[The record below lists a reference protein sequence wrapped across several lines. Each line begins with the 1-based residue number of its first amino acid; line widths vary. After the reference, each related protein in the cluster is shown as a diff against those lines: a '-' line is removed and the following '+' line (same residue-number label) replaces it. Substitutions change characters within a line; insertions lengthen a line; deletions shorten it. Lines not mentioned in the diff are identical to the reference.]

1 MPRLEIRVVLI
12 LAISRWST
20 TTVIYCAMLILKD
33 WVILESLS
41 LKVIQCSEVW
51 AV

>member
-1 MPRLEIRVVLI
+1 MPRLEIRVVLT
-12 LAISRWST
+12 LALSRWS